1 MVHWQVFD
9 DEGKDRT
16 PKPMLGQPLMQA
28 ARGVLPML
36 GESFQAGGGGGGGG
50 GGLAGDSS
58 QRESVVGGD
67 HGVGSGPPTQCLP
80 CFTGL

>member
-1 MVHWQVFD
+1 MHWQVFD

-36 GESFQAGGGGGGGG
+36 GESFQAGGGGGGG
-50 GGLAGDSS
+50 LAGDSS
-58 QRESVVGGD
+58 RRESVVGGD